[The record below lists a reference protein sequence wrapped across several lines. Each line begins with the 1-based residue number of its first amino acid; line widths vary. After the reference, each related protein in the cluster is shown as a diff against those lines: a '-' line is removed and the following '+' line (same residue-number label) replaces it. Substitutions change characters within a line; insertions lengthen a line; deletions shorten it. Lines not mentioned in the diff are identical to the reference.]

1 MMVMIT
7 NKGAR
12 GGLRMIT
19 LGGHTLV
26 DVAKVTYLTL
36 HSILIL
42 NKNTMEDHPKAQIT
56 HSFTLVE
63 EEVGHEKK
71 NRKILV
77 RV

>member
-12 GGLRMIT
+12 EGQRMIT
-19 LGGHTLV
+19 SGGHTLV
-26 DVAKVTYLTL
+26 GVAKATYLTP

-42 NKNTMEDHPKAQIT
+42 NKNTMEDHPKVQIM

-63 EEVGHEKK
+63 EEVGREKK
-71 NRKILV
+71 NLKTLV